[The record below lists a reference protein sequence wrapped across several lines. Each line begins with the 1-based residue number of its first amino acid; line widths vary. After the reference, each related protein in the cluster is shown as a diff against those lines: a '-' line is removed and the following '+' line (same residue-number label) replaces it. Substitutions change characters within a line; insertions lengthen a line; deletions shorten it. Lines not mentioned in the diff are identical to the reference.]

1 MPLAARLVL
10 PPVRINRGVMTKVLT
25 GGLRPWVGRKTTMA
39 GGPLHRIRLMGRHPS
54 IPIIR
59 LSQLTTPLR
68 TALPL
73 PPSPTLPQPSME
85 VMGVENR
92 NFFCGCAAF
101 SVVCIIGYLLNRVS
115 EKKRPSPPKGVE
127 WWRWELMELLR
138 STSKIIHLKP
148 NSDSTGFEKFVYVS
162 FLLINLRSGVKG
174 AVVTLSIWIICCVIS
189 ELMMV
194 IGGSRDKD
202 VIGKFWKN
210 SRSY

>member
-1 MPLAARLVL
+1 
-10 PPVRINRGVMTKVLT
+10 
-25 GGLRPWVGRKTTMA
+25 
-39 GGPLHRIRLMGRHPS
+39 
-54 IPIIR
+54 
-59 LSQLTTPLR
+59 
-68 TALPL
+68 
-73 PPSPTLPQPSME
+73 
-85 VMGVENR
+85 
-92 NFFCGCAAF
+92 
-101 SVVCIIGYLLNRVS
+101 
-115 EKKRPSPPKGVE
+115 
-127 WWRWELMELLR
+127 MELLR